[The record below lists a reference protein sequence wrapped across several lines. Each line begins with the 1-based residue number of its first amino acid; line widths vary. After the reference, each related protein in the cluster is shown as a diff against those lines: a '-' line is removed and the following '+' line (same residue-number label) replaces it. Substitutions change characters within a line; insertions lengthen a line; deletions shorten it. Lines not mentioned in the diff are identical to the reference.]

1 MAPRPGSIV
10 SSALVH
16 LYQSTNWGRI
26 VPGIKS
32 AICHQKTHVNNTQHC
47 SKYNW
52 HLQFFSFSE
61 QGTKPNNESF
71 KPTNITVECSSYVVR
86 CLASILNYFA
96 QWLDGFCSYFAAK
109 AQQFNNYFG
118 CENIYKL
125 LIFTEDPWYFTEV
138 DNCLCSHYSCKCV

>member
-1 MAPRPGSIV
+1 M
-10 SSALVH
+10 
-16 LYQSTNWGRI
+16 
-26 VPGIKS
+26 PGIKS

-71 KPTNITVECSSYVVR
+71 KPTNITVECSSCVVR

-125 LIFTEDPWYFTEV
+125 LIFTHNDYRAGAGWPAAAHRPARARRAGRLLQQRPWVT
-138 DNCLCSHYSCKCV
+138 HPAR